1 MISILAKIA
10 LGILLFNI
18 FIFIFFVIKWKIED
32 YRMNKY
38 YKKAI
43 NATPPQE
50 QFRTFICVN
59 CHRAVFKA
67 NVPTPI
73 IAPCKSC
80 DGQTFKEL

>member
-1 MISILAKIA
+1 MISTMAKIA
-10 LGILLFNI
+10 LGILLFNL
-18 FIFIFFVIKWKIED
+18 FIFIVFQIKWKIED
-32 YRMNKY
+32 YRMNKF
-38 YKKAI
+38 YKKTIKAM
-43 NATPPQE
+43 PPHA

-80 DGQTFKEL
+80 GGQTFK